1 MEDLNE
7 GRDIL
12 CSSTGRFN
20 LYKLSILP
28 NWSRDSM
35 QVNQNSSRIFFFLV
49 EIDNLVLKFIWKSKK
64 PNRARVILTKRAKL
78 EESYYVIS
86 ELIKIYKYS
95 VVLT

>member
-35 QVNQNSSRIFFFLV
+35 QVNQNSSRIFFLV

>member
-1 MEDLNE
+1 MKGEIYYVHQLED
-7 GRDIL
+7 
-12 CSSTGRFN
+12 
-20 LYKLSILP
+20 SICISCQFFPIGLEIQCKSIKIP
-28 NWSRDSM
+28 AGF
-35 QVNQNSSRIFFFLV
+35 FFFLV

-86 ELIKIYKYS
+86 ELIKIDKYS